1 MSIGINAIAAA
12 AGAVPHVRMIDVVFR
27 NPDVDTAT
35 VPETVWPLGGLV
47 AFRSAAAVVE
57 IVSSNAADAAT
68 GTGARTVRI
77 DGLDADY
84 VEVSETLTLN
94 GTTPVVG
101 VVEFLRINSVVVV
114 TAGTGKVNA
123 GNITLR
129 DSGAGTTRS
138 YIDAGR
144 GRAEVGVFTV
154 PAGHK
159 IMATDWVVSSEI
171 ITGHTGAD
179 FEFWTTKGGV
189 RSISWALTGA
199 GTSSVYPTIPHPFE
213 EKTDIEVIVSRVAA
227 NDTFI
232 TLHGHGL
239 LIGPN
244 ADL

>member
-1 MSIGINAIAAA
+1 MSAGINAIAAA

-27 NPDVDTAT
+27 NPDVDTVT

-47 AFRSAAAVVE
+47 ALRATAAVVE
-57 IVSSNAADAAT
+57 VVSSDAADAAA

-101 VVEFLRINSVVVV
+101 AVEFLRINFATVI

-138 YIDAGR
+138 YIGAGR

-159 IMATDWVVSSEI
+159 VVATDWVVSSQLS
-171 ITGHTGAD
+171 TGQTGAD
-179 FEFWTTKGGV
+179 FEFWATKNGV
-189 RSISWALTGA
+189 RSISWALTGT
-199 GTSSVYPTIPHPFE
+199 GVSSVYPTVPHPFE

-227 NDTFI
+227 NDTLV
-232 TLHGHGL
+232 TLHGRGL